1 MDPAPAAERQPDLD
15 RALTQTSHLFV
26 DTATL
31 RQAMTSAADA
41 CNDITGDYVA
51 VVAGLAVAYA
61 HSRQG
66 HESVAARR
74 LVEAAHGEAAMLG
87 EARARLERLDFLP
100 ITVRERAVRLLSVAG
115 DLDDRSTSPAATG

>member
-1 MDPAPAAERQPDLD
+1 VDPAASAERQPDLD
-15 RALTQTSHLFV
+15 RALTRTSHLFA

-31 RQAMTSAADA
+31 RRAMNSAADA

-66 HESVAARR
+66 HEAVAARR
-74 LVEAAHGEAAMLG
+74 LLEAAHGEPAMLG
-87 EARARLERLDFLP
+87 EARARLEDLDFLA
-100 ITVRERAVRLLSVAG
+100 ITVRRRADRLLAVAGGLAERA
-115 DLDDRSTSPAATG
+115 TSPAATG

>member
-1 MDPAPAAERQPDLD
+1 MDPAAAAECQPGLD
-15 RALTQTSHLFV
+15 RALTRTSHLFA

-31 RQAMTSAADA
+31 RKAMTAAADA

-66 HESVAARR
+66 HESVTARR

-87 EARARLERLDFLP
+87 EARARLEDLDFLAV
-100 ITVRERAVRLLSVAG
+100 TVRHRADRLLVTAG
-115 DLDDRSTSPAATG
+115 DLAARTASPAATG